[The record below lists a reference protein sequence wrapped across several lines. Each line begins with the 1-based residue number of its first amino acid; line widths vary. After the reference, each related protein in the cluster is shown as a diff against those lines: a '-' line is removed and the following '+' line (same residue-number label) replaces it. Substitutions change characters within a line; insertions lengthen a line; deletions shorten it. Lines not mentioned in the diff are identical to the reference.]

1 MKYISEEELN
11 RIRTNANIVDI
22 ISSYGIKLTKTGKD
36 NYLCLCPFHDDHNPN
51 MIVSEKKQIY
61 TCFGGCGA
69 GGNVFKFVQDIEN
82 ISFVEAVKIV
92 AEKSGQSFNF
102 DVSGY
107 KMENNK
113 FKDEYKLMD
122 LSLKFFQNNLAS
134 ADGVKAIEYL
144 NGRGINDEII
154 STFRI
159 GLATSENSLKAFFE
173 KKDVDLELA
182 YNLGLLNKVGINY
195 YDMYSDRI
203 MIPIYNSQG
212 YLCGYTGRCYLKD
225 EKNKYINTKE
235 TIIYKKSEILFNYYN
250 AKEEINKLKEIVLV
264 EGNMD
269 AISLSVQGIK
279 NVCALMGVVL
289 SNFQIELIKKT
300 KAKIVLMLDSDNAG
314 ATATMKVG
322 DVLYQRGLN
331 VNVVRLSGS
340 KDPDEYIRKNG
351 LEALRENIKNAKK
364 YIDFK
369 IDDLIKEQ
377 LEIENDFVTDAINTI
392 VLKKDEIYEFANKY
406 LDSWPM
412 DRLNKVDQAILA
424 LGIYE
429 LKYTETPPVVAINE
443 AVELSKKYSD
453 EKVTKMINAVLD
465 EVYHEGE

>member
-1 MKYISEEELN
+1 
-11 RIRTNANIVDI
+11 
-22 ISSYGIKLTKTGKD
+22 
-36 NYLCLCPFHDDHNPN
+36 
-51 MIVSEKKQIY
+51 
-61 TCFGGCGA
+61 
-69 GGNVFKFVQDIEN
+69 
-82 ISFVEAVKIV
+82 
-92 AEKSGQSFNF
+92 
-102 DVSGY
+102 
-107 KMENNK
+107 
-113 FKDEYKLMD
+113 MD
-122 LSLKFFQNNLAS
+122 LSLKFFQNNLVS

-154 STFRI
+154 STFSI

-195 YDMYSDRI
+195 YDVYSDRI

-351 LEALRENIKNAKK
+351 IEALRENIKNAKK

-369 IDDLIKEQ
+369 IDALKQNYNLSSVEELTNYVKEIMNFVDGTSA
-377 LEIENDFVTDAINTI
+377 IEKEVIINKLSGEYNLDKNI
-392 VLKKDEIYEFANKY
+392 LLKMVSDTKPVE
-406 LDSWPM
+406 
-412 DRLNKVDQAILA
+412 KVSIP
-424 LGIYE
+424 E
-429 LKYTETPPVVAINE
+429 KSTPVVKTIYDLASSQLIYAMLLHKEYYQIYMNELGYLKNVSQRETVSLIGEYEEKYFDIDIAGFMDYVIKYPSVSDYINKILTDNNAE
-443 AVELSKKYSD
+443 DID
-453 EKVTKMINAVLD
+453 EKEFIKILKRVTKCIDMDDLKSLKQKIFIEQD
-465 EVYHEGE
+465 ENEKMKLLERFLKIKKEVEKNEGNKNI